1 MRRRAFLGGG
11 LAAAAAA
18 SLAASP
24 ADLNQAGM
32 AAYGRG
38 DYAAAEQLFTRAA
51 ARAPRDPL
59 LHYHRGVALSRLSRW
74 SEATAAYQSALRLG
88 PPPELAA
95 TIREAMRAAAPYTEA
110 RPVPRRGPEEHEV
123 PLDRMAGGWIA
134 EVVLNDTRTA
144 RFLVD
149 TGASICVIAP
159 GLARELGIAPGPGA
173 EEILLQTLSGQTRGP
188 VVRIPVLRVGDAESR
203 SVPAV
208 VHETGP
214 SMDGILGNTFLGR
227 FTVTVDPGRRV
238 LSLRSR

>member
-1 MRRRAFLGGG
+1 MKRRAVLAG
-11 LAAAAAA
+11 LAAAAAG
-18 SLAASP
+18 SLGASP
-24 ADLNQAGM
+24 ADLNEAGM

-38 DYAAAEQLFTRAA
+38 DYAGAERLFSRAI

-74 SEATAAYQSALRLG
+74 SEATASYEVALRLG
-88 PPPELAA
+88 PAPELAA

-110 RPVPRRGPEEHEV
+110 RPARRRQPEEHSV
-123 PLDRMAGGWIA
+123 PLERVAGGWIA

-159 GLARELGIAPGPGA
+159 GLARELGIGPDPGS
-173 EEILLQTLSGQTRGP
+173 EEILLQTLSGQTSGRM
-188 VVRIPVLRVGDAESR
+188 VRIPLLRVGDAETR
-203 SVPAV
+203 AVPAV

-214 SMDGILGNTFLGR
+214 TMDGILGNTFLGR

-238 LSLRSR
+238 LSLRPR